1 MRPQGARVYRGG
13 RLRPMVHMEPMIT
26 PNRQAI
32 RSQIARDNIVQAA
45 LTVFALK
52 GYAAAS
58 MDDVCM
64 AAGCS
69 KGGLYH
75 HFRTKNAVLRGVV
88 GRLVQTGALLPP
100 LAVPEGSGALPASA
114 VGRVLIEVWAEAARD
129 PELRAQLRAG
139 YEAHLETSMQAPNGL
154 RLSELLRIGALI
166 QLLTRGD
173 ELDADGAAR
182 RLGIEQAA

>member
-1 MRPQGARVYRGG
+1 MT
-13 RLRPMVHMEPMIT
+13 T
-26 PNRQAI
+26 PNRQTV
-32 RSQIARDNIVQAA
+32 RSQNARDSIVQAA

-88 GRLVQTGALLPP
+88 GRLTRTGALLPP
-100 LAVPEGSGALPASA
+100 FRASDGTPSLPAVSL
-114 VGRVLIEVWAEAARD
+114 GRVLIDIWAEAARD
-129 PELRAQLRAG
+129 AELRAQLRAG
-139 YEAHLETSMQAPNGL
+139 YEAHLDTSMQTPNGL
-154 RLSELLRIGALI
+154 SLSELLRIGALI
-166 QLLTRGD
+166 QLLTRSD
-173 ELDADGAAR
+173 ELDADEAAR